1 MPPVELR
8 GGIFQLKT
16 FLMMKRIIMMMVI
29 MIAPTM
35 TNSMKH
41 DLTENSP
48 YYEKFSVKDEFD

>member
-1 MPPVELR
+1 MPPFYRR

-16 FLMMKRIIMMMVI
+16 FLIMIRIMMMTVI
-29 MIAPTM
+29 RIAPTM

-48 YYEKFSVKDEFD
+48 CHEKFSVEDQFD